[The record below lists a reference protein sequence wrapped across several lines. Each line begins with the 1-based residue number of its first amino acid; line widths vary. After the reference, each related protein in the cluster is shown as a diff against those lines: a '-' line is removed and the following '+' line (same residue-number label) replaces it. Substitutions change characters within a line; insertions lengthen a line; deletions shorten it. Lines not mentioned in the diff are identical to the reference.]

1 MVALAGQLFE
11 PGYRLVDGSELNLR
25 RLTTQTGVVVGSG
38 GPPGLPVLTAQ
49 VTEAVGAGNAIQLP
63 SARLGMAYTVI
74 NNTAG
79 PLSVFASDQP
89 NPTTG
94 TVDVVQLA
102 QTNTNYGYGAVAQ
115 HYIAT
120 FICYL
125 PGVWKSFYPGA
136 TQP

>member
-1 MVALAGQLFE
+1 MVALAGQFE

-25 RLTTQTGVVVGSG
+25 RLTTQTGVVVGSA
-38 GPPGLPVLTAQ
+38 GPP
-49 VTEAVGAGNAIQLP
+49 
-63 SARLGMAYTVI
+63 
-74 NNTAG
+74 
-79 PLSVFASDQP
+79 SVFASDQP